1 MDGFERRKEES
12 RGKILNA
19 AETLFLK
26 HGVNKVSVDDIA
38 HEAGVSKVTIYN
50 LFGSKGNLVREH
62 RLTTANRIASHFRE
76 ILTWKKSYLQRIQD
90 IVQYWIDISDKYAI
104 ESIDSPEVL
113 DNLKPESGHQATK
126 LQEEI
131 QNVFL
136 DFINEGKKLG
146 NLNADISDEAAGI
159 YLRIFMEGIKASPE
173 IHSRIHRDS
182 KLSQELFQ
190 LMLYGFSPAP
200 EKAKSR

>member
-19 AETLFLK
+19 AETLFIK

-38 HEAGVSKVTIYN
+38 REAGVSKVTIYN

-62 RLTTANRIASHFRE
+62 RLTIVNRVAGGFRE

-90 IVQYWIDISDKYAI
+90 VVQYWIAISDKYSI
-104 ESIDSPEVL
+104 EGIDGSEFVDSIENDQQ
-113 DNLKPESGHQATK
+113 NKR

-131 QNVFL
+131 QNLFL
-136 DFINEGKKLG
+136 DFIKEGKELK
-146 NLNADISDEAAGI
+146 NLNADISDEAASI
-159 YLRIFMEGIKASPE
+159 YLQIFIEGIKASPE
-173 IHSRIHRDS
+173 IHERIHRDT
-182 KLSQELFQ
+182 KLAHELFQ

-200 EKAKSR
+200 EKAKKSR